1 MMAKQLQT
9 YQDNAVTTAS
19 GPQLTM
25 MLYNGCIK
33 FINQAKSALENN
45 DFENKNYYI
54 QRAQDIVQEFMIT
67 LDQTVE
73 ISQQMMPLYEYIYHQ
88 LQQANIK
95 NEMKYLDEA
104 LEYVTDFRDTWKEV
118 MLRVARDTK
127 ATQEERV

>member
-73 ISQQMMPLYEYIYHQ
+73 ISQQMLPLYEYIYHQ

-104 LEYVTDFRDTWKEV
+104 LAYVTDFRDTWKEV
-118 MLRVARDTK
+118 MLRVAKDAK
-127 ATQEERV
+127 VTQEERA

>member
-9 YQDNAVTTAS
+9 YQDNSVTTAS

-33 FINQAKSALENN
+33 FINQAKSSLESN
-45 DFENKNYYI
+45 DFEKKNYYI

-67 LDQTVE
+67 LDPTVE
-73 ISQQMMPLYEYIYHQ
+73 ISQQMLPLYEYIYHQ

-95 NEMKYLDEA
+95 NEMEHLDEA

-118 MLRVARDTK
+118 MLRAAK
-127 ATQEERV
+127 EAKHMQEEKV

>member
-33 FINQAKSALENN
+33 FINQAKVALENN

>member
-33 FINQAKSALENN
+33 FINQAKNALENN

-73 ISQQMMPLYEYIYHQ
+73 ISQQMLPLYEYIYHQ

-95 NEMKYLDEA
+95 NEVKYLDEA
-104 LEYVTDFRDTWKEV
+104 LAYVTDFRDTWKEV
-118 MLRVARDTK
+118 ILRVAK
-127 ATQEERV
+127 ESKVTQEERV

>member
-9 YQDNAVTTAS
+9 YQDNAITTAS

-67 LDQTVE
+67 LDHTVE
-73 ISQQMMPLYEYIYHQ
+73 ISQQMMPMYEYIYHQ

-95 NEMKYLDEA
+95 NEMKFLDEA
-104 LEYVTDFRDTWKEV
+104 LAYVTDFRDTWKEV
-118 MLRVARDTK
+118 MLRVARESK
-127 ATQEERV
+127 VTQEERV

>member
-19 GPQLTM
+19 GPKLTM
-25 MLYNGCIK
+25 MLYNGCMK
-33 FINQAKSALENN
+33 FIKQAKSALENN

-73 ISQQMMPLYEYIYHQ
+73 ISQQMLPMYEYIYHQ

-95 NEMKYLDEA
+95 NEVKYLDEA
-104 LEYVTDFRDTWKEV
+104 LVYVTDFRDTWKEV
-118 MLRVARDTK
+118 MLRVARESK
-127 ATQEERV
+127 ALQEERV

>member
-73 ISQQMMPLYEYIYHQ
+73 ISQQMLPLYEYIYHQ

-95 NEMKYLDEA
+95 NERSEQHTSEL
-104 LEYVTDFRDTWKEV
+104 
-118 MLRVARDTK
+118 
-127 ATQEERV
+127 

>member
-73 ISQQMMPLYEYIYHQ
+73 ISQQMMTLYEYIYHQ